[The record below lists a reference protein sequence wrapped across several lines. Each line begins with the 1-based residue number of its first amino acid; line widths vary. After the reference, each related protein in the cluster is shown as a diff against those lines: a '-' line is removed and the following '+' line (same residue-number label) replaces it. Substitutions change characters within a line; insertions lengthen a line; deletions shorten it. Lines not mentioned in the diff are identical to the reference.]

1 MGKIDQSL
9 GRGTTEPGWR
19 NGASIAA
26 IVALAE
32 ALEMETTA
40 EGIESL
46 AQLDLIRGLNVSH
59 VQGYIYSKPVPQAEL
74 LDHAA
79 AGSWTIKPSGPARQ
93 RNDRFSLFRK
103 VGAIHDNHRYAVVI
117 RNLSTTGALIEGI
130 LDVPVGTR
138 FVIDFGEGQLVT
150 RSEEHTTELQSLM
163 RN

>member
-1 MGKIDQSL
+1 MRISDCS
-9 GRGTTEPGWR
+9 
-19 NGASIAA
+19 SD
-26 IVALAE
+26 VC
-32 ALEMETTA
+32 
-40 EGIESL
+40 SS
-46 AQLDLIRGLNVSH
+46 DL
-59 VQGYIYSKPVPQAEL
+59 
-74 LDHAA
+74 

-150 RSEEHTTELQSLM
+150 ATVSRSAKPRPGIEFESTMVSAETGRGEG
-163 RN
+163 RERV